1 MGVVNME
8 YLVYH
13 PVDKHE
19 NDFIYNSDTNSLSFI
34 GSSWSDM
41 RPEYEDKPSGMWFK
55 YRMMYSGKKNVL
67 CNIEFEKNIT
77 GKIYMD
83 YDTFYP
89 VLYLAL
95 RNEDGYMHW
104 NVSSGGKY
112 INWTKSIGSTFDTV
126 SFFLRL
132 PYIAH
137 DVILNN
143 GLDFIFDR
151 TSINTGIDNHILSEY
166 KIEAV

>member
-1 MGVVNME
+1 
-8 YLVYH
+8 
-13 PVDKHE
+13 
-19 NDFIYNSDTNSLSFI
+19 
-34 GSSWSDM
+34 
-41 RPEYEDKPSGMWFK
+41 
-55 YRMMYSGKKNVL
+55 
-67 CNIEFEKNIT
+67 
-77 GKIYMD
+77 MD
-83 YDTFYP
+83 YVTFYP

-95 RNEDGYMHW
+95 RNKDGYMHW

-112 INWTKSIGSTFDTV
+112 INWTKSIGSTFYTV
-126 SFFLRL
+126 SLFLRL
-132 PYIAH
+132 QYIAH